1 MSDNIDF
8 IKSALQDTTSE
19 EEIQQDVNL
28 EISMADQMFQVENQ
42 IETII
47 DMLVVKNIIT
57 EQEYNFAFANV
68 IEYTPDNLKNEKDFN
83 EFLTKRR
90 LNLIQILKRAGL
102 E

>member
-8 IKSALQDTTSE
+8 IKSTLQDTTFE

-57 EQEYNFAFANV
+57 EQEYNFSFANV

-83 EFLTKRR
+83 EFLAKRR

>member
-8 IKSALQDTTSE
+8 IKSTLQDTTFE

-28 EISMADQMFQVENQ
+28 EISIADQMFQVENQ
-42 IETII
+42 VETII